1 MKLCIG
7 VLALALGVIAG
18 GVWAHGNKV
27 HVMGTVEKI
36 GPDSLSVRAKD
47 GKPVEVKLAAS
58 TVYLLRSNDQD
69 KPAKLSDLAIG
80 YLVVIHAT
88 PKDNTLEADE
98 VKFSVPTAPKPA
110 VAAPSKAKSRETPVS
125 DPFKPPD
132 DRSASSALT
141 RLFARQ
147 ITPASAPPPA

>member
-1 MKLCIG
+1 MKLRIG
-7 VLALALGVIAG
+7 VLTLALGVIAG

-27 HVMGTVEKI
+27 HVQGTVEKI

-58 TVYLLRSNDQD
+58 TVYLLRSNNQD
-69 KPAKLSDLAIG
+69 KPAKFSDLAIG

-132 DRSASSALT
+132 DRSAFSARARPSALPIT
-141 RLFARQ
+141 RG
-147 ITPASAPPPA
+147 SAPPPA